1 MSVQPKYINKYL
13 NKLDKGYESIIL
25 RFEEDLAGYFSKG
38 ILKKIEKLHII
49 SQKTIRNLHTF
60 TNPPLSLSSL
70 AKDIT
75 WLLIKD
81 GTPEEFFKLLVF
93 TKYGFILGLG
103 KVGGGI

>member
-1 MSVQPKYINKYL
+1 MYIL
-13 NKLDKGYESIIL
+13 
-25 RFEEDLAGYFSKG
+25 
-38 ILKKIEKLHII
+38 
-49 SQKTIRNLHTF
+49 TF